1 MKAYNEKC
9 DKVLLYLKDLTSIG
23 WDTFS
28 KDTGIKK
35 EDAIISYLKDA
46 KGFISHS
53 PKHISISDKGLS
65 FISKTSFVEQRKI
78 E

>member
-1 MKAYNEKC
+1 MKTYNEKC
-9 DKVLLYLKDLTSIG
+9 DKVLLYLKDLMSAN

-46 KGFISHS
+46 RGFISHS
-53 PKHISISDKGLS
+53 PQNISISDKGLS
-65 FISKTSFVEQRKI
+65 FISETSFVSQRSKL
-78 E
+78 